1 MEKAVSRFAWRS
13 MAYTVAEKP
22 HMPVRVA
29 WRRSGI
35 EPGGANEG
43 GGTVLPVAGGRKRKE
58 TATPEP
64 EAAAAPKG
72 PKTAG

>member
-1 MEKAVSRFAWRS
+1 
-13 MAYTVAEKP
+13 
-22 HMPVRVA
+22 MPVRVE

-58 TATPEP
+58 TETPEGGGRGAKGTKDGRVGP
-64 EAAAAPKG
+64 PLPFPAATG
-72 PKTAG
+72 NSG